1 MLESFLQMFT
11 NPGPASFI
19 NFTFLP
25 KYTFYFVQGVKY
37 TLMLSVVAVLLAVI
51 PALLL
56 ALMRL
61 SKSRIIRWISGAYIA
76 IFRSTPMLVQL
87 YIIYL
92 GVFLSLIHI

>member
-37 TLMLSVVAVLLAVI
+37 TLMLSVVAVLLAAMFFQAFEGPEI
-51 PALLL
+51 PGWISWLLL
-56 ALMRL
+56 GIVIGNL
-61 SKSRIIRWISGAYIA
+61 
-76 IFRSTPMLVQL
+76 
-87 YIIYL
+87 
-92 GVFLSLIHI
+92 FLSLAMHCWLQRKM

>member
-37 TLMLSVVAVLLAVI
+37 TLMLSVVAVLL
-51 PALLL
+51 
-56 ALMRL
+56 
-61 SKSRIIRWISGAYIA
+61 
-76 IFRSTPMLVQL
+76 
-87 YIIYL
+87 
-92 GVFLSLIHI
+92 LSLIHI

>member
-37 TLMLSVVAVLLAVI
+37 TLMLSCCG
-51 PALLL
+51 
-56 ALMRL
+56 
-61 SKSRIIRWISGAYIA
+61 GAA
-76 IFRSTPMLVQL
+76 GRESPPFCWP
-87 YIIYL
+87 
-92 GVFLSLIHI
+92 